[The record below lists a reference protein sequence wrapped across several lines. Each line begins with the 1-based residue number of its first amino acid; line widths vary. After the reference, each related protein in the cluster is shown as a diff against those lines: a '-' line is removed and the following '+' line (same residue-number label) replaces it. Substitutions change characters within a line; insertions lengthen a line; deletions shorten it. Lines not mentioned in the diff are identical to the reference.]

1 MSLLRTL
8 LLAGS
13 LGALAGLTLSTHAQ
27 TPTGGGPVALNS
39 TLLRAL
45 GTTNA
50 FSARAEVR
58 LLDRTRNQ
66 EMLSLTMNFA
76 QLFGRVRAE
85 IDMARIKS
93 REMGS
98 NDVAALR
105 QLGLDQII
113 TVVRLDQRT
122 MLYAYPTLRGY
133 VELPLPD
140 ENPEPFY
147 QTAAGSEEVEG
158 RSCVKFRI
166 TSDGQS
172 NRKDKLVA
180 LVWKARDPRH
190 LPVKAQI
197 YQPDAVVEMTFKDI
211 RASRPQ
217 PGLFDPPVGY
227 KRYDSLEALTL
238 SRMLGTPSPLP

>member
-1 MSLLRTL
+1 MIILRTL

-13 LGALAGLTLSTHAQ
+13 LGALVGLTLPTHAQ
-27 TPTGGGPVALNS
+27 APTGGSPVVLNS

-45 GTTNA
+45 GATNA

-66 EMLSLTMNFA
+66 ETLSLTMNFA

-93 REMGS
+93 REMDS
-98 NDVAALR
+98 NDVVALR
-105 QLGLDQII
+105 QLGLDQLI

-140 ENPEPFY
+140 ERPEPLY
-147 QTAAGSEEVEG
+147 QTVAGSEEIEG

-166 TSDGQS
+166 TSEGEGDQ
-172 NRKDKLVA
+172 RDKLVA
-180 LVWKARDPRH
+180 LVWRARDLRY

-197 YQPDAVVEMTFKDI
+197 YQPDAVVVMTFKEI
-211 RASRPQ
+211 KASRPQ
-217 PGLFDPPVGY
+217 VGLFDPPVGY

-238 SRMLGTPSPLP
+238 SRMVETP